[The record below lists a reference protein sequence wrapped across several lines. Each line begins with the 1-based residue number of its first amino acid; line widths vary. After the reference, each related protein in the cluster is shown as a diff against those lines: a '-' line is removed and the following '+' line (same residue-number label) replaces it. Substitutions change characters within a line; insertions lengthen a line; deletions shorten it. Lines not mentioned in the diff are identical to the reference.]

1 MWPVGTKCSKLLIKS
16 VASGINV
23 WLKRRF
29 RLDQTA
35 KSFLTQNMETIVG
48 LECDAAYVYDFYC
61 DIHPYLYSNWLL
73 Y

>member
-1 MWPVGTKCSKLLIKS
+1 MACWHQVLQIVNQERGL
-16 VASGINV
+16 
-23 WLKRRF
+23 WYKR
-29 RLDQTA
+29 LA
-35 KSFLTQNMETIVG
+35 KAAITQNMETIVG